1 MKLVKTNENVN
12 RKYIDGETVDEVTS
26 VSFSIVDGDK
36 VRGSM
41 SVTKFNYN
49 INVNGSESSI
59 EANLAS
65 AKALLGID

>member
-1 MKLVKTNENVN
+1 MKLAKTNENVN

-26 VSFSIVDGDK
+26 VSFSIVDGDN

-41 SVTKFNYN
+41 SVTQFNYN
-49 INVNGSESSI
+49 ININGSESSI

>member
-26 VSFSIVDGDK
+26 VSFSIVDGDN

-41 SVTKFNYN
+41 SVTQFNYN